1 MKNTSNALRR
11 VMSVVLVFAMMF
23 TSMPTG
29 ALAED
34 VVDPAPSTTAAE
46 PAASETTEPTTP
58 EPASS
63 EAAPAANSAV
73 LPANDGDPAPVTF
86 TVTFVANGETLVTQ
100 TIQQGGSAVAPD
112 APLVSGQRF
121 VRWDTDFTNVQS
133 DLTVTAVYEA
143 ITAKNMTVEYRYSD
157 GTQAAPSHVEQ
168 AVVGEP
174 FHKTVP
180 SPALDGFT
188 PDKAEVVFAVES
200 VTEDLTVVV
209 TYSGAARNYTVK
221 HLFQNVEGTA
231 YAEDEALRETLE
243 GTTGL
248 DTAAQAKT
256 VEGFTALPITQV
268 KVASSGET
276 VVEVKYDRNSYLLT
290 WNTDGGS
297 YIEPQMLKYGAAVS
311 APADPTKVGYTF
323 AGWDLVPETMPAA
336 ATTVTAQWANA
347 TQASYQVVYWGE
359 NLTGGY
365 DYLYADKATGAVGGN
380 IPYST
385 SLTASRMPQGLE
397 AAGFE
402 LDSAKSAGN
411 VEITADGSAVKNVYF
426 SRKTFTISF
435 YRQSW
440 VGWPDFEYKW
450 VEDTSLR
457 ITAKYGEDVSAR
469 WEAACEDDGW
479 GPNKN
484 DNIQY
489 TLIANMPAENL
500 TMYEKSSGTGK
511 KIEYRVQKVSG
522 TGYDVY
528 ATFNASRG
536 VSLTV
541 EDQMPITGFTYD
553 SWKKSGDSPL
563 WLYYTRNS
571 YNLVF
576 ENCTGV
582 SNASLKFEARLSS
595 AKPADSSVGRPV
607 WTATMCS
614 WAGIWTRRSRL
625 RWTGAAR
632 CPHGTCRSMPSG
644 RSRIIRFPSTR
655 MVRIRRLRRPS
666 AWRNTTRLRT
676 RCPQT
681 PPVRAT
687 CSRAGIR
694 TRRTPFRSWPRSR
707 SSAT

>member
-63 EAAPAANSAV
+63 EAAPAAANAV

-200 VTEDLTVVV
+200 VTEDVTVVV

-221 HLFQNVEGTA
+221 HLFQDVEGTA
-231 YAEDEALRETLE
+231 YAENEALRETLE

-297 YIEPQMLKYGAAVS
+297 YVEPQMLKYGAAVS

-323 AGWDLVPETMPAA
+323 AGWDSVPETMPAA

-365 DYLYADKATGAVGGN
+365 DYLYADSRTGAVGGN

-402 LDSAKSAGN
+402 LDSVKSAGN

-426 SRKTFTISF
+426 SRKTFTIKF
-435 YRQSW
+435 YRE
-440 VGWPDFEYKW
+440 GWW
-450 VEDTSLR
+450 GWSEDTSLR

-632 CPHGTCRSMPSG
+632 CPHGTCRSTPSG

-655 MVRIRRLRRPS
+655 MARIRRLRRPS
-666 AWRNTTRLRT
+666 AWRNTTRLRA
-676 RCPQT
+676 RCPKT

-687 CSRAGIR
+687 CLQAGIR